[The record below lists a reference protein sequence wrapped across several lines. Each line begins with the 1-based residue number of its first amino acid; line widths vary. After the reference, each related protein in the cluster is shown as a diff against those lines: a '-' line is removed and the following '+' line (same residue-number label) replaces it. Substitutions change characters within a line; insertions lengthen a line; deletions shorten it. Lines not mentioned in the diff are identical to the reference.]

1 MDQDHL
7 RGTSTRVKDSVK
19 EAIGKV
25 TGNAATQAEGAAQ
38 MSAGQVQR
46 AVGSASDKARTAL
59 NGDE

>member
-7 RGTSTRVKDSVK
+7 RDTSTRAKGSMM

-46 AVGSASDKARTAL
+46 AVSSASDKARAAI